1 MTQPTTQP
9 LPDHL
14 APELAIVFCGIN
26 PGRTSGARG
35 HHYAGPGNRFW
46 PALHGAGLTPRR
58 YRPEE
63 GPTLPELGLGLT
75 NLVHRTTAAAAELRT
90 VELVA
95 GARRLE
101 TVLLELR
108 PRWLAVLGLGAYRV
122 AWNEPDARVGEQP
135 STIGSTRVWL
145 LPNPSGRGT
154 HYPLPALVAELER
167 LRKAAGLP
175 HLSAC

>member
-1 MTQPTTQP
+1 LTPT

-14 APELAIVFCGIN
+14 APGLAIVFCGIN

-46 PALHGAGLTPRR
+46 PALHSAGLTPRR

-63 GPTLPELGLGLT
+63 DASLLELGLGLT
-75 NLVHRTTAAAAELRT
+75 NLVPRITAAASELACA
-90 VELVA
+90 ELVA
-95 GARRLE
+95 GAQRLE
-101 TVLLELR
+101 ARLRELE
-108 PRWLAVLGLGAYRV
+108 PRWLAVLGLGAYRT

-135 STIGSTRVWL
+135 RTIGSTRIWL

-154 HYPLPALVAELER
+154 HYPLPALVDQLER
-167 LRKAAGLP
+167 LRRAAGLP
-175 HLSAC
+175 RLDRC